1 MREDFFK
8 ILPEL
13 SEKQFFM
20 NKSAKKMYF
29 CKLKT
34 HIMFIKFHRDN
45 PNQRYV
51 KMIIDCLNNDG
62 VIIFPTDTIY
72 AMGCSIS
79 SSKALDRIAKIKG
92 IKKEKA
98 NFSFIFHDLSM
109 LSEFTRPIN
118 NDVFKMMKRN
128 LPGAFT
134 FILEA
139 NNNIPKVFQSKKKTI
154 GIRIPDEPI
163 ITGLVQQ
170 LGKPIITTTI
180 TDKDEV
186 SGFQT
191 DPEEINEHYKD
202 IVDIII
208 DGGYGD
214 YEESTVVDCTDN
226 EIVIIRQGKGIL
238 D

>member
-1 MREDFFK
+1 
-8 ILPEL
+8 
-13 SEKQFFM
+13 
-20 NKSAKKMYF
+20 
-29 CKLKT
+29 
-34 HIMFIKFHRDN
+34 
-45 PNQRYV
+45 
-51 KMIIDCLNNDG
+51 
-62 VIIFPTDTIY
+62 
-72 AMGCSIS
+72 
-79 SSKALDRIAKIKG
+79 
-92 IKKEKA
+92 
-98 NFSFIFHDLSM
+98 
-109 LSEFTRPIN
+109 
-118 NDVFKMMKRN
+118 MMKRN

-214 YEESTVVDCTDN
+214 NEESTVVDCTDN

>member
-1 MREDFFK
+1 
-8 ILPEL
+8 
-13 SEKQFFM
+13 
-20 NKSAKKMYF
+20 
-29 CKLKT
+29 
-34 HIMFIKFHRDN
+34 
-45 PNQRYV
+45 
-51 KMIIDCLNNDG
+51 
-62 VIIFPTDTIY
+62 
-72 AMGCSIS
+72 
-79 SSKALDRIAKIKG
+79 
-92 IKKEKA
+92 
-98 NFSFIFHDLSM
+98 M

-214 YEESTVVDCTDN
+214 NEESTVVDCTDN